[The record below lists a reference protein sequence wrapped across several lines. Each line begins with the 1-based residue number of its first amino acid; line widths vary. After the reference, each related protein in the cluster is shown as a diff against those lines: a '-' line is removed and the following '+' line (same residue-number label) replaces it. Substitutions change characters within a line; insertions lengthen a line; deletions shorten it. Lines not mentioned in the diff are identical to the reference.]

1 MLPRDKSE
9 TNCEWRPDKGIK
21 SSNNVQVGALIGPFI
36 VRSLIG
42 RFARSVE
49 LGFVNFLVD
58 HSKMSK
64 MYRL

>member
-9 TNCEWRPDKGIK
+9 INCESQPDTVIK

-42 RFARSVE
+42 RFVRSVE
-49 LGFVNFLVD
+49 LGVVNFLVD
-58 HSKMSK
+58 HSKRS
-64 MYRL
+64 